1 MKAFASIKKLCMPAY
16 VYLVISMIFF
26 VYALIINISETHQ
39 YKVGTMVISGV
50 NTALVFLLKLV
61 FILIITWIL
70 NFVCCAGYPG
80 VAWLLFLLPYI
91 IAIGLGLY
99 LSLPNVSKNTKSAS
113 VAAPK

>member
-1 MKAFASIKKLCMPAY
+1 
-16 VYLVISMIFF
+16 
-26 VYALIINISETHQ
+26 
-39 YKVGTMVISGV
+39 MVISGV
-50 NTALVFLLKLV
+50 NTALVFLLKLI

-99 LSLPNVSKNTKSAS
+99 LGLQEASKDKKPVS
-113 VAAPK
+113 VVVPK